1 MPALAAGMGF
11 AVWPPPERLLFPLPP
26 TCYSIGSVRGPGVM
40 KRSGQI
46 VLALVLLLSL
56 PTAAAAGLHYS
67 GERYNE
73 LPAQWRG
80 LLNDLRLLRSIAQAP
95 PATLPPS
102 PLREDYQ
109 DRAAALLTAGHS
121 RALTADELA
130 DLGAIYLRLGDTA
143 KAVEIL
149 RPAADRHPEHFAIH
163 ANLGTAWQLQGE
175 LDHAAECLRQAVQ
188 LAPAKLKR
196 GEEIHLRLVES
207 RRRSQAAG
215 VRGENQE
222 LDDLFGVRYV
232 NEKGAFEPGKLAGAE
247 REKLPADAV
256 ALVQQLA
263 LWLPSDG
270 RLIWQLAEL
279 ANAHGDVRIAGEMFE
294 FCVSGLGMA
303 ARPLRA
309 HRASV
314 RRLLAEWDQKDPHGL
329 ESALLDHKGHA
340 GAIAFKSR
348 RPLPP
353 RKLDPALLPAI
364 NKDAVNTLLWP
375 ILAETEIDSR
385 FRATFPK
392 HLKELDGLRVSLIG
406 FIQPIGD
413 DLDLSSFLLVEYPTG
428 CWYCE
433 MPDAAGM
440 VLVELVEGATAS
452 YTRNIVKVTG
462 ELKLNMS
469 DPEGFLFSIR
479 DARVTAAD

>member
-1 MPALAAGMGF
+1 MQ
-11 AVWPPPERLLFPLPP
+11 
-26 TCYSIGSVRGPGVM
+26 
-40 KRSGQI
+40 RSGHI
-46 VLALVLLLSL
+46 LWAMGLLLSL
-56 PTAAAAGLHYS
+56 PTAATAGLHYS
-67 GERYNE
+67 GERFSE
-73 LPAQWRG
+73 LPSQWRG
-80 LLNDLRLLRSIAQAP
+80 LLNDLRALRSIALP
-95 PATLPPS
+95 PTATLPAS

-109 DRAAALLTAGHS
+109 DRAAALASAARL

-130 DLGAIYLRLGDTA
+130 DLGAIFVRLGDSA

-149 RPAADRHPEHFAIH
+149 RQAAKTHPEHFAIL

-175 LDHAAECLRQAVQ
+175 LDHAAECLRQAIQ
-188 LAPAKLKR
+188 LAPVRLKR
-196 GEEIHLRLVES
+196 GEEMHLRLIEC
-207 RRRSQAAG
+207 RRRSQAVG
-215 VRGENQE
+215 VRGASED
-222 LDDLFGVRYV
+222 LDDLFGIRYV
-232 NEKGAFEPGKLAGAE
+232 NEKGTFEPGKLAASE
-247 REKLPADAV
+247 REKLPPDAV

-263 LWLPSDG
+263 LWFPADG
-270 RLIWQLAEL
+270 KLIWHLAEL
-279 ANAHGDVRIAGEMFE
+279 ANAHGDLRFAGEMFE
-294 FCVSGLGMA
+294 FCVSGLGMG

-309 HRASV
+309 HRAAV
-314 RRLLAEWDQKDPHGL
+314 RRLLAEWEQKDPHGL
-329 ESALLDHKGHA
+329 EAARLDHKGHA

-392 HLKELDGLRVSLIG
+392 HLQELDGLRVSLIG
-406 FIQPIGD
+406 FIQPISD

-433 MPDAAGM
+433 MPEATGL
-440 VLVELVEGATAS
+440 VLVELADGATAAYS
-452 YTRNIVKVTG
+452 RNIVKITG
-462 ELKLNMS
+462 ELRLNTT

-479 DARVTAAD
+479 DARVTGAD